1 MIDKLYGKYFQKSRS
16 FLYPALGIKRTSYK
30 IPSNTY
36 LSLEGRIGLE
46 DMKLICSF
54 PEDDS
59 EDFKSFEAEMLIG
72 NPLFV
77 EKIQTKD
84 SNLYVFDLQIYKSD
98 WYSFIFGKYSKLSSH
113 LKRAIK
119 NYYGE
124 KSSEYKYIETYLY
137 PSEYFDVYAKLLD
150 IDVNLLKEVGE
161 LCNNY
166 NTEKENLKIPVE
178 NFELLKNIQ

>member
-30 IPSNTY
+30 MPSGTY
-36 LSLEGRIGLE
+36 LSLDGRIGLE

-59 EDFKSFEAEMLIG
+59 EGFKAFESEMLVG

-77 EKIQTKD
+77 EKIQVREY
-84 SNLYVFDLQIYKSD
+84 NLYVFDLQIYESD
-98 WYSFIFGKYSKLSSH
+98 WFNFILGRYSKLSAH
-113 LKRAIK
+113 LKRTIK
-119 NYYGE
+119 TYYGE

-137 PSEYFDVYAKLLD
+137 PSEHFDIYAKLLD
-150 IDVNLLKEVGE
+150 VDVNLLKEVGE
-161 LCNNY
+161 LCNEY
-166 NTEKENLKIPVE
+166 NSEKETLKIPVE
-178 NFELLKNIQ
+178 DFELLKNIQ